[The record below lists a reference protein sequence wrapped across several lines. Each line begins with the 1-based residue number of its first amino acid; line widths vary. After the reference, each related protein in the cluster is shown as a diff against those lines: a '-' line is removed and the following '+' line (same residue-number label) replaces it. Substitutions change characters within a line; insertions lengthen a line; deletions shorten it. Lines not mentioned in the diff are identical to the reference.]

1 MELLYNTLL
10 YVVQTLK
17 HNALWLMLGIGT
29 ASVIRVY
36 LDPEKLKHRL
46 TKSSGA
52 SIPGSVAFGA
62 FTPFCACGTMAVVVA
77 MMTTVLPWGPIMA
90 FLTSSP
96 LMSPD
101 FFILLSG
108 VVSLRFAIALTVAS
122 IGIGLT
128 AGIVTYYIEANT
140 SWLTG
145 QARFTQTEPT
155 FVFAAATA
163 GGGCCTE
170 KPNTDPYKLKELFD
184 TVVNVGLKK
193 VLVYFSVFAAVAYW
207 INQFVPTSLITSLF
221 GSNNLFA
228 VPIAALLGIP
238 LYVSGSSSLPL
249 INTLLAGGASGG
261 VLLAFMITGPGT
273 SLGAIAG
280 IMTIMKKKAVGLYV
294 LYIFIGAVTAGY
306 LYNLIN
312 LFIK

>member
-1 MELLYNTLL
+1 MELLINTLL

-17 HNALWLMLGIGT
+17 HNALWLFIGIST

-36 LDPEKLKHRL
+36 LDPEKLKQRL

-52 SIPGSVAFGA
+52 SIPSSVAFGA

-108 VVSLRFAIALTVAS
+108 VVSLRFAMALMVAS
-122 IGIGLT
+122 IVIGLA
-128 AGIVTYYIEANT
+128 AGGITYYIESKT
-140 SWLTG
+140 TWLAG
-145 QARFTQTEPT
+145 QARFIQSEPNY
-155 FVFAAATA
+155 VFAAAS
-163 GGGCCTE
+163 GGCCTGE
-170 KPNTDPYKLKELFD
+170 PPKDPYKLKALFS
-184 TVVNVGLKK
+184 TVVNVGLKQ
-193 VLVYFSVFAAVAYW
+193 VLIYFSVFAAVAYW
-207 INQFVPTSLITSLF
+207 INQFVPTEIITSLF

-238 LYVSGSSSLPL
+238 LYISGSSSLPL

-280 IMTIMKKKAVGLYV
+280 IMTIMKKKAVGLYL
-294 LYIFIGAVTAGY
+294 LYIFIGAVVAGY
-306 LYNLIN
+306 VYNLFN
-312 LFIK
+312 MFMG